1 MSDPDTTEPAPPSD
15 RLAFSI
21 PTGIRYLNCAYM
33 APLHRAV
40 EAAGIE
46 GIRRKRRPWDIE
58 ARHFFEESDLVRAL
72 FARLI
77 GSAEPQRVALMPAAS
92 YGLSLAARNA
102 GLRRGSTVVLTEGQF
117 PGNVYPWRRAAAEAG
132 ATIRMVAPPGGSG
145 RGRGWNQRILEAIGP
160 ETAAVSL
167 GAVHWTDGTRFD
179 LEAIGARARE
189 VGAAFVVDGS
199 QSVGAVP
206 FDVERIRPDA
216 LVTVGYK
223 WMMGPYSTAL
233 AWYGP
238 RFDDGVPLE
247 ETWVSREGSEDFR
260 RLVEYRD
267 GYQPGAVRYDVG
279 ERSNFALLPM
289 VVSALRLLLAWTPA
303 AVEAHTRSLTEGIAE
318 GAREMGLDVD
328 EAGSRYGHILG
339 LRLPGDADP
348 GALLTALRERGI
360 HASLRG
366 PALRLSPHLYND
378 QEDVAALLEGLASAL
393 RSRSTR
399 G

>member
-1 MSDPDTTEPAPPSD
+1 VIPPDAAPAIPPGD
-15 RLAFSI
+15 RSAFSI
-21 PTGIRYLNCAYM
+21 PSGIRYLNCAYM
-33 APLHRAV
+33 APLHRDV

-46 GIRRKRRPWDIE
+46 GVLRKRSPWSIE
-58 ARHFFEESDLVRAL
+58 ARHFFEESDVVRGL

-77 GSAEPQRVALMPAAS
+77 GSSEPGRVALLPAAS
-92 YGLSLAARNA
+92 YGLSAAARNA
-102 GLRRGSTVVLTEGQF
+102 GLRRGSAVVLTEGQF

-132 ATIRMVAPPGGSG
+132 ASVRMVAAPAGPG
-145 RGRGWNQRILEAIGP
+145 RGRQWNERILDAIGP
-160 ETAAVSL
+160 DTGAVSL

-189 VGAAFVVDGS
+189 VGAVLVVDGS

-223 WMMGPYSTAL
+223 WLLGPYSTAL

-267 GYQPGAVRYDVG
+267 AYQPGAVRYDVG

-289 VVSALRLLLAWTPA
+289 VAAALRLLLSWTPS
-303 AVEAHTRSLTEGIAE
+303 AVEAHTRTLTDAVAG
-318 GAREMGLDVD
+318 GARELGFDVD
-328 EAGSRYGHILG
+328 EPGSRFGHILG
-339 LRLPGDADP
+339 LRLPGGVDP
-348 GALLTALRERGI
+348 ATLLDALRARGV

-378 QEDVAALLEGLASAL
+378 LDDVGAVLEGL
-393 RSRSTR
+393 RTVV
-399 G
+399 